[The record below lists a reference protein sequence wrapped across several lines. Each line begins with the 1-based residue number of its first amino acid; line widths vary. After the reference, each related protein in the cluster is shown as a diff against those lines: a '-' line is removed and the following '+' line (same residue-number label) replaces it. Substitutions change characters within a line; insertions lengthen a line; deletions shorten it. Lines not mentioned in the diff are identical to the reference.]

1 MKDKTRKFAVLAT
14 TLAFSMAISQGS
26 FSTIPA
32 AVASDQKELTEGE
45 KLIVK
50 VNEKGFFDKKGRLLG
65 PKNPLKV
72 AKGQKVE
79 ITFVFD
85 EAVNSLAI
93 GDVHQMAITA
103 NDGETIESEKIWIFN
118 QTSTLTLVAGESGR
132 KEYRAYCIID
142 CIGMDHLNNLVI
154 TVVGS

>member
-1 MKDKTRKFAVLAT
+1 MKEKKRKFAVLVT
-14 TLAFSMAISQGS
+14 TLAFSMTISQGAFGP
-26 FSTIPA
+26 FSA
-32 AVASDQKELTEGE
+32 EVASEPRALTESE

-50 VNEKGFFDKKGRLLG
+50 VNEKGFFDQRGRLLG
-65 PKNPLKV
+65 PNNPLKIT
-72 AKGQKVE
+72 KGKKLE

-103 NDGETIESEKIWIFN
+103 DDGWTAESEKIWFFN
-118 QTSTLTLVAGESGR
+118 QATTVTFVAGENGR

-142 CIGMDHLNNLVI
+142 CIGMDHLNNLAI
-154 TVVGS
+154 KVVG

>member
-1 MKDKTRKFAVLAT
+1 MKDKTRKMAVLVT
-14 TLAFSMAISQGS
+14 TLAFSMALSQGS
-26 FSTIPA
+26 FSAISV
-32 AVASDQKELTEGE
+32 AVASEQKELTETQ

-65 PKNPLKV
+65 PKNPLEV
-72 AKGQKVE
+72 TKGQKVE

-103 NDGETIESEKIWIFN
+103 DDGWTVEGEKIWIFN
-118 QTSTLTLVAGESGR
+118 QTSSLTLVPGEEGR
-132 KEYRAYCIID
+132 KEYRVYCIID

-154 TVVGS
+154 KVVG